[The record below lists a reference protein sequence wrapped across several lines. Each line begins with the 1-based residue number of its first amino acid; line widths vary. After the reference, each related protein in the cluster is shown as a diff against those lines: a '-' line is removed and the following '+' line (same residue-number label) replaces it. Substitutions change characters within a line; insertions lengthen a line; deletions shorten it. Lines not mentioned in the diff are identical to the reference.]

1 MSEENCNQP
10 IDNAA
15 ELQQRYAEGERNFR
29 KANLMEANLQGAN
42 LQEANLQ
49 EAKLRGAFLKESDL
63 KAANLSAADL
73 QGANLNGA
81 YLELTKLEKADLQG
95 ANLKG
100 ANLGG
105 ALLMGANLERA
116 DLTFADFS
124 DTYMLAQGGSG
135 GANLEGANLKGAELR
150 GANLKGANLSGA
162 DLRGAKVKGAYPEG
176 AYYDGQ
182 THFPDGFDP
191 VKLNMQKSSTS
202 SKKSSGSALSLKP
215 TFATVAVACVAVVI
229 SPVVLIKTWAEAN
242 KPKSILT
249 AKSEMSITFEANK
262 PIGADAKLKSGKP
275 ATEADVDAKLKSGR
289 PATEADVDAL
299 LKSGKPATEADVDA
313 LLKGERAPLIPNPKA
328 NKLVAKLVDKVGVEA
343 NKPKSTSTPDVQ
355 KTTQAAPGAKSAGIT
370 PIPVAKVTSC
380 PVLVRL
386 INAASPDKPSAVD
399 VSVNGKKVI
408 SNVPF
413 SQASRY
419 VSVSPGKLRVQ
430 IMQAGTMKMV
440 GTRTFAAAPN
450 SAYSVAVTGP
460 LPGPRGKKL
469 LFDKS
474 PFVISE
480 NLSPPKPG
488 KFKGRWYNL
497 SETKEAT
504 DLRITKFGTP
514 NVDAARLVK
523 LIPKTTVD
531 YPELQA
537 GTYNFNPLLP
547 NKAETLI
554 NSAYKPAI
562 RVEIAKAKIP
572 TGAIFDVFAIGNSLG
587 RGLNSLKLSATS
599 YKTLPRTAA
608 GCVRVQ

>member
-1 MSEENCNQP
+1 MSEENYNQP

-15 ELQQRYAEGERNFR
+15 ELQQRYAGGERNFR
-29 KANLMEANLQGAN
+29 KAYLEKANLQGAN

-49 EAKLRGAFLKESDL
+49 EAYLRGAFLKESDL
-63 KAANLSAADL
+63 KTANLSAADL
-73 QGANLNGA
+73 QGANLKGA
-81 YLELTKLEKADLQG
+81 YLELTRLEKADLQG
-95 ANLKG
+95 ANLQG

-105 ALLMGANLERA
+105 AMLMGANLERA

-162 DLRGAKVKGAYPEG
+162 DLRAAKVKGAYPQG

-191 VKLNMQKSSTS
+191 VKLGMQKSSTS
-202 SKKSSGSALSLKP
+202 SKKSSSSALSLKP
-215 TFATVAVACVAVVI
+215 TFMTVIVACGAVVL

-242 KPKSILT
+242 KPKPILT
-249 AKSEMSITFEANK
+249 AQSEMSITFEADK
-262 PIGADAKLKSGKP
+262 PVAEAETEAALKSGRP
-275 ATEADVDAKLKSGR
+275 AIEADVDAKLKSGR

-328 NKLVAKLVDKVGVEA
+328 NKLAAKLVDKVSVEA
-343 NKPKSTSTPDVQ
+343 NKPKSAGVTP
-355 KTTQAAPGAKSAGIT
+355 T
-370 PIPVAKVTSC
+370 PVAKVASC

-488 KFKGRWYNL
+488 KFKGKWYNL

-504 DLRITKFGTP
+504 DLRITKSDAP

-523 LIPKTTVD
+523 LIPKTAVD
-531 YPELQA
+531 YQELKA

-547 NKAETLI
+547 NKSEALV

-562 RVEIAKAKIP
+562 RVEIAKAKIS
-572 TGAIFDVFAIGNSLG
+572 TGAIFDVFAMGNTLG
-587 RGLNSLKLSATS
+587 KGLNSLKLSAAS

>member
-1 MSEENCNQP
+1 MSEENYNQP

-15 ELQQRYAEGERNFR
+15 DLQQRYAGGERNFR
-29 KANLMEANLQGAN
+29 KANLGEANLQGAN
-42 LQEANLQ
+42 LQEAY
-49 EAKLRGAFLKESDL
+49 LRGAFMKESDL

-81 YLELTKLEKADLQG
+81 YLELATLEKADLQG

-124 DTYMLAQGGSG
+124 DTCMLAQGGSG

-162 DLRGAKVKGAYPEG
+162 DLRAAKMKGAYPEG

-182 THFPDGFDP
+182 TLFPDGFDP
-191 VKLNMQKSSTS
+191 VKLGMQKSSTS
-202 SKKSSGSALSLKP
+202 SKKSIGSALSLKP

-229 SPVVLIKTWAEAN
+229 SPVVIIKTWAEAT
-242 KPKSILT
+242 KPKPILT
-249 AKSEMSITFEANK
+249 AKSEMSVTFEANK
-262 PIGADAKLKSGKP
+262 PVGADAKLKSGKP
-275 ATEADVDAKLKSGR
+275 ATEADVDAKLKSG
-289 PATEADVDAL
+289 
-299 LKSGKPATEADVDA
+299 KPATEADVDA
-313 LLKGERAPLIPNPKA
+313 LLKGERTPLIPNPKA

-343 NKPKSTSTPDVQ
+343 NKPKSTSTLDVQ
-355 KTTQAAPGAKSAGIT
+355 KTTQAAPGAKSAGVT
-370 PIPVAKVTSC
+370 PTLIAKVASC

-419 VSVSPGKLRVQ
+419 VSVSPGMLRVQ
-430 IMQAGTMKMV
+430 ILQAGTMKMV

-504 DLRITKFGTP
+504 DLRITNSGAP

-523 LIPKTTVD
+523 LLPKTTVD

-547 NKAETLI
+547 NKPETLI
-554 NSAYKPAI
+554 NSAYKPPI
-562 RVEIAKAKIP
+562 RVEIAKAKAS
-572 TGAIFDVFAIGNSLG
+572 TGTIFDVFAIGNSLG
-587 RGLNSLKLSATS
+587 KGLNSLKLSAAS